1 MFVLFFSYSSLLTPI
16 KRIFAAHAAFNLL
29 SHVTLSC
36 NDLKIVKSFPENF
49 TILIIS
55 KHFLAVP
62 ISAIASPCSVL

>member
-1 MFVLFFSYSSLLTPI
+1 LTPI

-36 NDLKIVKSFPENF
+36 NDLKIVKSLPENF

-62 ISAIASPCSVL
+62 ISAIASPCFAI